1 MGRHFFPAQAKMPAD
16 HVREALYE
24 AEALV
29 GGLQSADSGA
39 TKLLY
44 LIDEIGEALEDL
56 EAAGLDV
63 RPERSRLETLQRKL
77 FRNKRRFLARA
88 GAAFQEARAEV
99 QPDRE
104 RWWWFLDEALVEERQ
119 KRLRRVLLWGAA
131 AAIVVAV
138 AIALFYILVPRE
150 RRLAAG
156 HRADGESAV
165 QEAASLIQE
174 GETLALEGKAEEAE
188 QKFEAAKAEL
198 GVALIEFEAA
208 AELVPDNAEDWVWVG
223 VLRSELGRAG
233 AEQAFETARELY
245 GCELDFLLER
255 SQSYQYVGNLD
266 AASADVEQ
274 AILDYPE
281 SGLGYYQRSF
291 IVLQRGDIGA
301 AVADL
306 EKAAEL
312 ANEAGDAQLEALA
325 RVRLGM
331 LPAVQPTA
339 TP

>member
-1 MGRHFFPAQAKMPAD
+1 M
-16 HVREALYE
+16 
-24 AEALV
+24 
-29 GGLQSADSGA
+29 
-39 TKLLY
+39 
-44 LIDEIGEALEDL
+44 
-56 EAAGLDV
+56 
-63 RPERSRLETLQRKL
+63 
-77 FRNKRRFLARA
+77 
-88 GAAFQEARAEV
+88 
-99 QPDRE
+99 QPDRKH
-104 RWWWFLDEALVEERQ
+104 WWWFLDEALVEERQ

-131 AAIVVAV
+131 AVIVVAV

-156 HRADGESAV
+156 HWADGESAV

-188 QKFEAAKAEL
+188 QKSEAAKAEL

-208 AELVPDNAEDWVWVG
+208 AELVPDNAKDWVWVG

-233 AEQAFETARELY
+233 VEQAFETARELY

-255 SQSYQYVGNLD
+255 SRSYRSVGNLD
-266 AASADVEQ
+266 AASADVGQ

-281 SGLGYYQRSF
+281 SGLAYDQRSLV
-291 IVLQRGDIGA
+291 VLQRGDVGA

-325 RVRLGM
+325 RVQLGM